1 MLDLTPLFVLFAT
14 EPVYFYISVF
24 VFSLLIGSFLNVVIY
39 RLPIMLKRDWTEQ
52 SLAYFAED
60 LPPAF
65 IQKHRIVGRFDL
77 IKPDSTC
84 PHCQHNIRAWQNI
97 PVISYVWLRGACAHC
112 RHKISLRY
120 PLVELATA
128 CIGVWTAVHFGVTLQ
143 TLVLLF
149 SSYLLISMI
158 MIDFDHLLLPDDLTL
173 GLLWLG
179 LLAGLGN
186 LFVTLPDAV
195 IGAALGYTILW
206 LIYWGFKLITGKE
219 GMGYGD
225 FKLLAA
231 LGAFVGW
238 QHLLIII
245 LLSSVVGLILG
256 LLIPRLQSQ
265 QPDVPQQTI
274 PFGPFLGIAGWLTI
288 FYGDVIQSAY
298 LQWALH

>member
-97 PVISYVWLRGACAHC
+97 PVISYLLLRGRCNNCSHA
-112 RHKISLRY
+112 ISLQY
-120 PLVELATA
+120 PFVELLTGFMLAVTISY
-128 CIGVWTAVHFGVTLQ
+128 IGDAINAIYAIIFTLC
-143 TLVLLF
+143 
-149 SSYLLISMI
+149 LIALAG
-158 MIDFDHLLLPDDLTL
+158 IDINETLLPDQIAFP
-173 GLLWLG
+173 LLWIG
-179 LLAGLGN
+179 LFAIINGT
-186 LFVTLPDAV
+186 FAPLPDAV
-195 IGAALGYTILW
+195 TGAIAGYLSLW
-206 LIYWGFKLITGKE
+206 SLYWMFKLVSGKE

-231 LGAFVGW
+231 LGAWLGW
-238 QHLLIII
+238 QMLPLVILISSTFGAVFGLAAI
-245 LLSSVVGLILG
+245 LLGG
-256 LLIPRLQSQ
+256 QGRNLQ
-265 QPDVPQQTI
+265 I
-274 PFGPFLGIAGWLTI
+274 PFGPFLAGAGWIALLWGDTI
-288 FYGDVIQSAY
+288 VTWYFSGFNAI
-298 LQWALH
+298 